1 MSALTLTMG
10 QLPPKMAWWEEK
22 PCRLTHSL
30 PSHRVSEVMGTG
42 GGSTHAL

>member
-10 QLPPKMAWWEEK
+10 QLPPKMAWWEK
-22 PCRLTHSL
+22 LCRLMHSL
-30 PSHRVSEVMGTG
+30 PSQRESEVMGTG